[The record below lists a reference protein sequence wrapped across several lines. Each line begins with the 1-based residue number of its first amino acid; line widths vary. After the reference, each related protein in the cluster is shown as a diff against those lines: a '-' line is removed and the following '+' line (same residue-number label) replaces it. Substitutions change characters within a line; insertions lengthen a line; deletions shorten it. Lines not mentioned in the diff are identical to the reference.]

1 MTEGDGTGVPSRAA
15 PSGLPPTVHGTFV
28 TVGTFDGLHVGHQDV
43 LGRLVRRAR
52 ASGLHSLLVTFDPHP
67 LELVRPADAPALLT
81 THDEKL
87 EVLAEVGLDYVAVV
101 PFTRAIAALDAE
113 QFVRRL
119 LLDRYRMR
127 ELLVGYDHRF
137 GRDRAGDADLLRALG
152 ERLEFGVDVV
162 RPVQVGAERPVSST
176 LVRRAVAVGDLEGA
190 ARMLGRPYA
199 VVGRVEHG
207 AGRGRGLGYRTL
219 NLGPP
224 PPRKL
229 LPPEGVYAVR
239 AVMPDGTF
247 GGMMNLGPRPT
258 FGDRGVSLEAHLFDV
273 ERDWYGRSA
282 RLEFIARLR
291 DTVRFGDV
299 DALVRQL
306 RADEVAARAALTR
319 VAGSGNLYS
328 SAIYDL
334 S

>member
-1 MTEGDGTGVPSRAA
+1 MSDRIGSPDPAA
-15 PSGLPPTVHGTFV
+15 SGLPPTVQGTVV

-43 LGRLVRRAR
+43 LGRLARRAR
-52 ASGLHSLLVTFDPHP
+52 DAGLHSVLVTFSPHP
-67 LELVRPADAPALLT
+67 LELVRPGDAPPLLT
-81 THDEKL
+81 THEEKL
-87 EVLAEVGLDYVAVV
+87 EVLAEIGLDYVAVV
-101 PFTRAIAALDAE
+101 PFTRDVAALDAE
-113 QFVRRL
+113 QFVRRVL
-119 LLDRYRMR
+119 VDRYRMR

-137 GRDRAGDADLLRALG
+137 GRDRVGDADLLRALG
-152 ERLEFGVDVV
+152 ARLGFAVDVV

-199 VVGRVEHG
+199 VFGRVEHG
-207 AGRGRGLGYRTL
+207 AGRGRGLGFRTL
-219 NLGPP
+219 NLAPP
-224 PPRKL
+224 PSRKL

-239 AVMPDGTF
+239 AVMPDGVF
-247 GGMMNLGPRPT
+247 GGMLNLGPRPT
-258 FGDRGVSLEAHLFDV
+258 FGDVRVGIEAHLFDV
-273 ERDWYGRSA
+273 ERDWYGASA
-282 RLEFIARLR
+282 RLEFVARLR
-291 DTVRFGDV
+291 DTVRFADA

-328 SAIYDL
+328 SSIYVP